1 MQVSCPEEHSTSS
14 WPDVQ
19 YGFRTSV
26 TMRRLSVVTAWSIP
40 SRTVH
45 MLHRRHRTDA
55 EPLMSVN
62 AHRSKRPSSILA
74 FPFFISVYLTFQ
86 GNI

>member
-1 MQVSCPEEHSTSS
+1 
-14 WPDVQ
+14 
-19 YGFRTSV
+19 
-26 TMRRLSVVTAWSIP
+26 MRKLSAVTAWSIP

-45 MLHRRHRTDA
+45 MLHRKHRTDA

-74 FPFFISVYLTFQ
+74 LSYFIPPYYAFQ
-86 GNI
+86 GNL